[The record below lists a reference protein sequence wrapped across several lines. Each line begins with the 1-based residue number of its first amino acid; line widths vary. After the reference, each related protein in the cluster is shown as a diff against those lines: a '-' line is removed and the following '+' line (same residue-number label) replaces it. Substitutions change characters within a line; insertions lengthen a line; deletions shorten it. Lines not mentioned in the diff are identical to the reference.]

1 MGFTERIA
9 RLAHPSAWSRWA
21 RWAAAAVGALA
32 ILALAASLRGRAVPA
47 YVVERRPLVQRVVA
61 TGRVMPHARVELAS
75 LVLGR
80 IAAVEVREGDRV
92 AGGQVLVRMEDA
104 EARAALAQ
112 GEGSVAE
119 ARARLDQVSGVGSKQ
134 AVEGLRQAELR
145 AAQAARDLE
154 RARELFGAGSASRA
168 ELDEAEK
175 ALELARSQQE
185 SAAALASSATRSGA
199 EFRLAAAALRRA
211 QGALALAE
219 ARLAEIAIRAP
230 GPGVVI
236 AREVEPGDVV
246 AAGERVLVLALDGET
261 LLTAQPDE
269 RNLALLR
276 AGQEATAVADAFP
289 DRVFRAVVSYV
300 APSVDPARGTVEV
313 RLRVPD
319 PPDFLR
325 PDLTVSV
332 NVEVGRRDEA
342 VVVPADA
349 VREASVEPWVLV
361 IEGGRTVRRE
371 VRLGLRGEALVEIA
385 EGLAPGEEV
394 VPAAA
399 RAVGVGER
407 VRPEKLPVPSEATRA
422 L

>member
-9 RLAHPSAWSRWA
+9 RLAHPSAWSRRA
-21 RWAAAAVGALA
+21 RWAVAVVGALA
-32 ILALAASLRGRAVPA
+32 VLALAASLRGRAVPA
-47 YVVERRPLVQRVVA
+47 YVAERRPLVQRVVA

-80 IAAVEVREGDRV
+80 VATVEVREGDRV

-104 EARAALAQ
+104 EARAALTQ

-119 ARARLDQVSGVGSKQ
+119 AGARLDQVSGVGSKQ

-145 AAQAARDLE
+145 AAQAARDFE

-175 ALELARSQQE
+175 ALDLARSQQE

-199 EFRLAAAALRRA
+199 EFRIAAASLRQA
-211 QGALALAE
+211 HGALALAE
-219 ARLAEIAIRAP
+219 ARLAQIAIRAP
-230 GPGVVI
+230 GPGIVI

-246 AAGERVLVLALDGET
+246 AAGETVLVLALDGET

-276 AGQEATAVADAFP
+276 VGQEAAAVADAFP
-289 DRVFRAVVSYV
+289 DRVFRAAVSYV

-313 RLRVPD
+313 RFRVPE

-325 PDLTVSV
+325 PDLSVSV
-332 NVEVGRRDEA
+332 NVEVGRREEA

-349 VREASVEPWVLV
+349 VRDASGTPWVLV
-361 IEGGRTVRRE
+361 VEGGRTARRE

-385 EGLAPGEEV
+385 DGLAPGEEV

-399 RAVGVGER
+399 RTVGVGER
-407 VRPEKLPVPSEATRA
+407 IRTDRLPVPLEAPRA